1 MLNHNRPRCFSNPQ
15 GNRGAVAGFTLLEV
29 MIAVSVIAI
38 ALVTLVGAQSQSV
51 TIATG
56 ARFDTV
62 ASLLAQQ
69 KVVEL
74 NLVEFRSLTGSEGD
88 FGDAFPGFIWKTDVR
103 ELTDGDTGIRNSNG
117 MLKVIDLTVS
127 MERDLSRVHTVR
139 TIVMQTIEPQR

>member
-1 MLNHNRPRCFSNPQ
+1 MLNRKRSRCFSNPHR
-15 GNRGAVAGFTLLEV
+15 NRKAVAGFTLLEV

-56 ARFDTV
+56 ARFDTM

-69 KVVEL
+69 KVVEF

-88 FGDAFPGFIWKTDVR
+88 FGDEFPGFIWKAEVR
-103 ELTDGDTGIRNSNG
+103 ELTEGETGIRASSG

-139 TIVMQTIEPQR
+139 TLVMQAIEPQR